1 VTREDL
7 PLAAQA
13 VQSAHAAVEYAARF
27 PDVAGG
33 TLVMLAVPDEP
44 SLHQVTAKLELFGVT
59 VVQFREPDLG
69 GALTAVSAAGPAAA
83 RRLARLPLLLREEVN
98 DGREHVV
105 APDEGRRAG

>member
-1 VTREDL
+1 M
-7 PLAAQA
+7 QA

-44 SLHQVTAKLELFGVT
+44 SLHQVAAKLELFD
-59 VVQFREPDLG
+59 VVVERFREPDLG
-69 GALTAVSAAGPAAA
+69 GVLTAVSAAGPVAAK
-83 RRLARLPLLLREEVN
+83 RLARLPLLLREGVK